1 MSVPFNGKED
11 PIDGKIVDFPMV
23 SSDTLFE
30 EVIFHSSGNYC
41 ICFADIV
48 GSTETISK
56 ISNGKDRA
64 KYYSIFL
71 NRVSSVARQF
81 GGKIIKNA
89 GDSLF
94 WCFSETQDY
103 TRFQGF
109 KKVIDCCMTL
119 TEAHGIINNLM
130 LREGLPCVD
139 YRVSA
144 DYGRLEVAL
153 TKTSVGNDFFGP
165 TMNLC
170 AKINSRAPLNG
181 LVVGGDLYEIMR
193 KYSPL
198 HSAYHFEEMKEE
210 EGGGHKTLG
219 LSKTYPVF
227 LVKRKTKD
235 IAKDHHHHHLSDF
248 IEKTFSLGITAKA
261 DPNSNSQSFDH
272 EFTQKSSKEEELE
285 QEENIQVLES
295 HRDNRLKN
303 VMIIDDEPDALLSLK
318 MFLEDKPYGVEV
330 FSNAKEALQK
340 FALLGP
346 SHYNLVISDI
356 RMPDMNGLELY
367 NRLKAIN
374 RNVRVIFVTALD
386 IAQELISIL
395 PGLKEKDVIRK
406 PISRSEFIEIVEK
419 STIQSEQ

>member
-1 MSVPFNGKED
+1 MSAHFNGKED

-23 SSDTLFE
+23 SSSDTLFE

-48 GSTETISK
+48 GSTTTISK

-71 NRVSSVARQF
+71 NYISSVARQF
-81 GGKIIKNA
+81 GGRIIKNA
-89 GDSLF
+89 GDGLF
-94 WCFSETQDY
+94 WCFSEPQDY
-103 TRFQGF
+103 TGFQGF

-119 TEAHGIINNLM
+119 TEAHAVINNLM
-130 LREGLPCVD
+130 LREGLPYVD

-170 AKINSRAPLNG
+170 TKINSRAPLNG

-193 KYSPL
+193 KYSIL
-198 HSAYHFEEMKEE
+198 HSAYHFDEMKDE

-235 IAKDHHHHHLSDF
+235 IAKDHHHLSDF
-248 IEKTFSLGITAKA
+248 IEKTFSSGITVKA
-261 DPNSNSQSFDH
+261 DPYSNSQSFDH
-272 EFTQKSSKEEELE
+272 EFTQNSSEEEEHE
-285 QEENIQVLES
+285 QEENSQVLEA
-295 HRDNRLKN
+295 HRDNLLRN

-406 PISRSEFIEIVEK
+406 PISRSEFIEIIEK
-419 STIQSEQ
+419 STTQSEQ

>member
-1 MSVPFNGKED
+1 VSIHLNGNKD
-11 PIDGKIVDFPMV
+11 PIDGKIVDFPMI

-41 ICFADIV
+41 VCFADVV
-48 GSTETISK
+48 GSTTTISK
-56 ISNGKDRA
+56 ISDGKDRA
-64 KYYSIFL
+64 KYYTIFL
-71 NRVSSVARQF
+71 NCVSSVARQF

-89 GDSLF
+89 GDGLF
-94 WCFSETQDY
+94 WCFSETQY
-103 TRFQGF
+103 SARFQGF

-119 TEAHGIINNLM
+119 TEAHAIINNLM
-130 LREGLPCVD
+130 LREGLPGVD

-181 LVVGGDLYEIMR
+181 LVVGGDLYEIIR
-193 KYSPL
+193 KCSPL
-198 HSAYHFEEMKEE
+198 HSAYHFEGMKE

-235 IAKDHHHHHLSDF
+235 GAKYHHHLSEF
-248 IEKTFSLGITAKA
+248 LEEAHEREE
-261 DPNSNSQSFDH
+261 SN
-272 EFTQKSSKEEELE
+272 
-285 QEENIQVLES
+285 QVLES
-295 HRDNRLKN
+295 HRDNRLRN

-318 MFLEDKPYGVEV
+318 IFLEDKPYSVEV

-356 RMPDMNGLELY
+356 RMPGMNGLELY
-367 NRLKAIN
+367 NSLKAIN
-374 RNVRVIFVTALD
+374 RDVRVIFVTALD
-386 IAQELISIL
+386 IAQELISML

-406 PISRSEFIEIVEK
+406 PISRSEFIKIVEK
-419 STIQSEQ
+419 SITQSEQ

>member
-1 MSVPFNGKED
+1 MSVHFNGNKD
-11 PIDGKIVDFPMV
+11 PIDGKIVDFPMI

-30 EVIFHSSGNYC
+30 EVVFHSSGNYC
-41 ICFADIV
+41 VCFADIV
-48 GSTETISK
+48 DSTTTISK
-56 ISNGKDRA
+56 ISDGKDRA
-64 KYYSIFL
+64 KYYTIFL
-71 NRVSSVARQF
+71 NSVSSVAKQF

-89 GDSLF
+89 GDGLF

-103 TRFQGF
+103 PRFQGF

-119 TEAHGIINNLM
+119 TEAHAIINNLM
-130 LREGLPCVD
+130 LREGLPGVD
-139 YRVSA
+139 YRISA

-170 AKINSRAPLNG
+170 TKINSKAPLNG

-210 EGGGHKTLG
+210 GGEHKTLG

-235 IAKDHHHHHLSDF
+235 SAKDHDHHHHLSDF
-248 IEKTFSLGITAKA
+248 LEKTFSSGITAKA
-261 DPNSNSQSFDH
+261 DPCSNSRSFGH
-272 EFTQKSSKEEELE
+272 GFTQKSSEEEEGHE
-285 QEENIQVLES
+285 QEENSQVLES
-295 HRDNRLKN
+295 HQDNRLRN

-318 MFLEDKPYGVEV
+318 LFLEDKPYSVEV
-330 FSNAKEALQK
+330 FSNAKEALHK

-367 NRLKAIN
+367 NSLKAIN

-406 PISRSEFIEIVEK
+406 PISRSEFIKIVEK
-419 STIQSEQ
+419 STT

>member
-1 MSVPFNGKED
+1 
-11 PIDGKIVDFPMV
+11 
-23 SSDTLFE
+23 
-30 EVIFHSSGNYC
+30 
-41 ICFADIV
+41 
-48 GSTETISK
+48 
-56 ISNGKDRA
+56 
-64 KYYSIFL
+64 
-71 NRVSSVARQF
+71 
-81 GGKIIKNA
+81 
-89 GDSLF
+89 
-94 WCFSETQDY
+94 
-103 TRFQGF
+103 
-109 KKVIDCCMTL
+109 
-119 TEAHGIINNLM
+119 
-130 LREGLPCVD
+130 
-139 YRVSA
+139 
-144 DYGRLEVAL
+144 
-153 TKTSVGNDFFGP
+153 
-165 TMNLC
+165 
-170 AKINSRAPLNG
+170 
-181 LVVGGDLYEIMR
+181 
-193 KYSPL
+193 
-198 HSAYHFEEMKEE
+198 
-210 EGGGHKTLG
+210 
-219 LSKTYPVF
+219 

-235 IAKDHHHHHLSDF
+235 IAKDHHHHLSDF
-248 IEKTFSLGITAKA
+248 IEKTFSSGITAKA
-261 DPNSNSQSFDH
+261 DPYSNSQSFDH
-272 EFTQKSSKEEELE
+272 EFTQKSSEEEEHE

-406 PISRSEFIEIVEK
+406 PISRSEFIEIVKK

>member
-1 MSVPFNGKED
+1 VSVHFNGNKD
-11 PIDGKIVDFPMV
+11 PIDGKIVDFTTI
-23 SSDTLFE
+23 SSDMLFE

-41 ICFADIV
+41 VCFADIV
-48 GSTETISK
+48 DSTTIISK
-56 ISNGKDRA
+56 ISDGKDRA
-64 KYYSIFL
+64 KYYTIFL
-71 NRVSSVARQF
+71 NYVSSVARKF

-89 GDSLF
+89 GDGLF

-103 TRFQGF
+103 IRFQGF

-119 TEAHGIINNLM
+119 TEAHAIINNLM
-130 LREGLPCVD
+130 LQEGLPGVD

-170 AKINSRAPLNG
+170 TKINSKAPFNG
-181 LVVGGDLYEIMR
+181 LVVGGDLYEIIR

-210 EGGGHKTLG
+210 GGGHKTLG
-219 LSKTYPVF
+219 LSKIYPVF

-235 IAKDHHHHHLSDF
+235 SAKDHHHLSDF
-248 IEKTFSLGITAKA
+248 LEKMFSSGITTKA
-261 DPNSNSQSFDH
+261 DPCSNSRSFGH
-272 EFTQKSSKEEELE
+272 GFTQKSSEEEGHE
-285 QEENIQVLES
+285 QEENSQVLES
-295 HRDNRLKN
+295 HQDNRLRN

-318 MFLEDKPYGVEV
+318 IFLEDKPYGVEV

-367 NRLKAIN
+367 NSLKAIN

-406 PISRSEFIEIVEK
+406 LISRSEFIKIVEK
-419 STIQSEQ
+419 STTQPEQ

>member
-1 MSVPFNGKED
+1 VSVHFNENKD
-11 PIDGKIVDFPMV
+11 PIDGKIVDFTRI

-41 ICFADIV
+41 VCFADIV
-48 GSTETISK
+48 DSTTIISK
-56 ISNGKDRA
+56 ISDGKDRA
-64 KYYSIFL
+64 KYYTIFL
-71 NRVSSVARQF
+71 NCVSSVARQF

-89 GDSLF
+89 GDGLF
-94 WCFSETQDY
+94 WCFSETHY
-103 TRFQGF
+103 SARFQGL

-119 TEAHGIINNLM
+119 TEAHAIINNLM
-130 LREGLPCVD
+130 LREGLPGVD

-170 AKINSRAPLNG
+170 TKINSKAPLNG
-181 LVVGGDLYEIMR
+181 LVVGGDLYEIIR
-193 KYSPL
+193 KCSPL

-210 EGGGHKTLG
+210 EGGHKTLG

-235 IAKDHHHHHLSDF
+235 SAKDHHHHLSDF
-248 IEKTFSLGITAKA
+248 LEKMFSSGITTKA
-261 DPNSNSQSFDH
+261 DPCSNSRSFGQG
-272 EFTQKSSKEEELE
+272 FTQKSSEEEGHE
-285 QEENIQVLES
+285 QEENSQVLES
-295 HRDNRLKN
+295 HQDNRLRN

-318 MFLEDKPYGVEV
+318 IFLEDKPYGVEV

-367 NRLKAIN
+367 NSLKAIN

-395 PGLKEKDVIRK
+395 PGLKEKDVVRK
-406 PISRSEFIEIVEK
+406 PISRSEFIKIVEK
-419 STIQSEQ
+419 STTQSEQ